1 MRKIFF
7 KCNAE
12 NGINCTKGIFVFSST
27 HIDADI
33 HAELKTA
40 LDRCVLIFIT
50 HTKKNVN
57 NQPARLRNLIFYVNF
72 LI

>member
-27 HIDADI
+27 RIDADI
-33 HAELKTA
+33 RAELKTA
-40 LDRCVLIFIT
+40 LDRCVLIFII
-50 HTKKNVN
+50 HTKKNV
-57 NQPARLRNLIFYVNF
+57 
-72 LI
+72 